1 MTGVIFGMY
10 LAFLKIWKN
19 MVTIKLW
26 ILLISYLFLPSLL
39 ISATGQ
45 EDSVEQPANIQ
56 VRIINSMKEI
66 IAERKEKDY
75 QRILDKVANDVE
87 LSDFDDFAVQG
98 TEPIGSELYR
108 CVYGSG
114 DLEEQDPE
122 TLPQQ
127 GTLVRLVSGS
137 VGKKAFKIN
146 RTDELL
152 LDSFNE
158 SVSIIYVQHLVSTFP
173 GSDIFKFTPLE
184 KVALY
189 HQEDAQQRRMFMIS
203 ECAPGHSIDNYVA
216 IITTAEESSL
226 EKFLWVISRT
236 AMAFAQLHKRTERVL
251 KENLILLAVARSYE
265 ATTERIKRHLF
276 NFHQQVI
283 TNEIGITT
291 LFYEFLMDIDHFSK
305 HIMQKDND
313 LRTAFLRNT
322 SLIHG
327 DAHTGNVFYD
337 GETDSVTFID
347 YSTAIESFK
356 HDADPLKEI
365 GCFLESVWLKL
376 AAVDE
381 MLPEQLYDIAV
392 RTRNTL
398 IKFYMQGKGE
408 DIGRL
413 EDASQRVK
421 LYMWCQLF
429 DFFYSLDSMPYPAET
444 IECIKHFLRRDFS

>member
-1 MTGVIFGMY
+1 MR
-10 LAFLKIWKN
+10 
-19 MVTIKLW
+19 TIKLW
-26 ILLISYLFLPSLL
+26 ILLIYCIFFSSLL
-39 ISATGQ
+39 IAATEQ
-45 EDSVEQPANIQ
+45 KDSFVQPANIQ
-56 VRIINSMKEI
+56 VRIINSMKGI
-66 IAERKEKDY
+66 IQERKEKDY

-87 LSDFDDFAVQG
+87 LSNFDDFSVQG
-98 TEPIGSELYR
+98 TAPIGCELYQ
-108 CVYGSG
+108 CVYGRG
-114 DLEEQDPE
+114 DLEEQEPE
-122 TLPQQ
+122 SPPQQ
-127 GTLVRLVSGS
+127 GTLVRLVNGS

-146 RTDELL
+146 HTDELL

-158 SVSIIYVQHLVSTFP
+158 SASVIYVQHLVSTLP
-173 GSDIFKFTPLE
+173 GSVIFKFTPLE

-189 HQEDAQQRRMFMIS
+189 HQEDAQQRRMFMVS

-216 IITTAEESSL
+216 IITTAEESGL

-236 AMAFAQLHKRTERVL
+236 AMAFAQLHKHTERVL
-251 KENLILLAVARSYE
+251 EQNLILLAVARSYE

-291 LFYEFLMDIDHFSK
+291 LFYEFLMNIDNFSK

-313 LRTAFLRNT
+313 LKTAFLRNT

-347 YSTAIESFK
+347 YSTAMESFK

-376 AAVDE
+376 AAVDG
-381 MLPEQLYDIAV
+381 MLPEQLYDISQYAQE
-392 RTRNTL
+392 TL
-398 IKFYMQGKGE
+398 LSNSICNAK
-408 DIGRL
+408 
-413 EDASQRVK
+413 VK
-421 LYMWCQLF
+421 ILV
-429 DFFYSLDSMPYPAET
+429 D
-444 IECIKHFLRRDFS
+444 